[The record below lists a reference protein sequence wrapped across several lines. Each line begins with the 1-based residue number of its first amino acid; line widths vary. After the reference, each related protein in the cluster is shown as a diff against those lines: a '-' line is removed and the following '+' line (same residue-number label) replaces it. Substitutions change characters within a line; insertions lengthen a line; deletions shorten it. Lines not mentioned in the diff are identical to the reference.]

1 MKKLI
6 LLELALLFLAT
17 TFVSDNPPGWYL
29 QQLPVNDFVND
40 IFFLDSLTGWVVTN
54 GGSND
59 TAYII
64 KTENGGKDWKVL
76 NRSFKYYT
84 KIQFFN
90 NDSGY
95 ISGAPGGVWKTFNG
109 GYNLILCN
117 KGLPFGIDDF
127 QFINEDTGWACS
139 ADIDFGGIWK
149 TTNGGDLWI
158 KQLSPPITPT
168 LSIKAIS
175 ILNKDT
181 GWAIN
186 NSGSLKEL
194 YRTTNG
200 GINWNVQYTFN
211 NFLNDVQFITSL
223 KGWITGGSNNF
234 YSSDGGKNWNISN
247 AGGVKLNMKTEKIG
261 WIGTNAIR
269 TIRKTTDGGVVWG
282 TQQSTA
288 FDNTTVFMIDTLKGW
303 AGRIGFVTTD
313 DGGGNLTS
321 IANQDFVKIIN
332 YKLFQ
337 NSPNPF
343 NPKTKINYELL
354 QSSYVMLKI
363 FNIQGKEIEIL
374 INQRQNSGKYDI
386 EFDGSNLNSGVYF
399 YRIVVSNLN
408 NNKTFYETKS
418 MVLLK

>member
-200 GINWNVQYTFN
+200 GINWNVQYTLGGE
-211 NFLNDVQFITSL
+211 LNDL
-223 KGWITGGSNNF
+223 NF
-234 YSSDGGKNWNISN
+234 TNKDFGLISRSSFN
-247 AGGVKLNMKTEKIG
+247 LY
-261 WIGTNAIR
+261 
-269 TIRKTTDGGVVWG
+269 TTDGGFSWNS
-282 TQQSTA
+282 STSNVGGGKISIITDSIGWA
-288 FDNTTVFMIDTLKGW
+288 GYDFNKISKTTNGGREWFYQNSPIFSSISIFMIDSLKGW
-303 AGRIGFVTTD
+303 AGGTGIVRTTT
-313 DGGGNLTS
+313 GGKLTS
-321 IANQDFVKIIN
+321 IQNIYNENPMVF
-332 YKLFQ
+332 KLKQ
-337 NSPNPF
+337 NFPNPF

>member
-1 MKKLI
+1 
-6 LLELALLFLAT
+6 
-17 TFVSDNPPGWYL
+17 VSDNPPGWYL